1 MSHRTEQHQ
10 PRRSAVRQSTAPDAA
25 PAAHGDVCAI
35 EVAIVERQPD
45 PSYADGRLALADTLV
60 LQMFDSDV
68 GETMQLVYTMLR
80 QHQERTNQRLQQ
92 TRATDTLRAH
102 LAQLD
107 DHQDEA

>member
-1 MSHRTEQHQ
+1 
-10 PRRSAVRQSTAPDAA
+10 
-25 PAAHGDVCAI
+25 
-35 EVAIVERQPD
+35 
-45 PSYADGRLALADTLV
+45 
-60 LQMFDSDV
+60 
-68 GETMQLVYTMLR
+68 MLR